1 MILWDL
7 IFDYFI
13 FKNDKEP
20 FIAILKNISGLNVLK
35 IFLSLIIIYVI
46 TCYYINYNS
55 SIVFMLIFITYFR
68 LKIM

>member
-35 IFLSLIIIYVI
+35 IFLSPI
-46 TCYYINYNS
+46 NS
-55 SIVFMLIFITYFR
+55 SIVFMLIFITYFS
-68 LKIM
+68 LKNYVI

>member
-7 IFDYFI
+7 IFDYLI